1 MLHRA
6 RDTEGEI
13 DLRRYA
19 LAGLADLVAMRL
31 PAELCDRTAA
41 ADSCP
46 QKISEFM
53 ELRPFFFRT
62 DAAAACNDD
71 LRIFDRMAVLLTGD
85 DLLQHRAEILLFKGN
100 REGDDLARA
109 GSIGLR
115 VLEDARADRADLR
128 TIVRRHDI
136 CHDIPIH
143 RRTRPDDQPLL
154 GICRKLRHICRDAAD
169 ELCRQTRGEIAA
181 EWRRTKDDGIRLL
194 LQEERRQCFLVRFPI
209 IVGKERMIDHIDLIC
224 AEGDQRGCRIL
235 EIGTDEDDCDLF
247 PQLVSQYAGFAGQF
261 TGDLLDLA
269 IRKRSDDINTFI
281 FRKIH
286 FAPP

>member
-1 MLHRA
+1 
-6 RDTEGEI
+6 
-13 DLRRYA
+13 
-19 LAGLADLVAMRL
+19 
-31 PAELCDRTAA
+31 
-41 ADSCP
+41 
-46 QKISEFM
+46 
-53 ELRPFFFRT
+53 
-62 DAAAACNDD
+62 
-71 LRIFDRMAVLLTGD
+71 MAVLLTGD

-128 TIVRRHDI
+128 PIVRRHDI

-143 RRTRPDDQPLL
+143 RRTRPDDEPLL
-154 GICRKLRHICRDAAD
+154 GICRKLRHIRRDTAD

-181 EWRRTKDDGIRLL
+181 KWRRTKDDGIRLL
-194 LQEERRQCFLVRFPI
+194 LQEERCQCFLVRFPI

-224 AEGDQRGCRIL
+224 TEGDQRGCRIL
-235 EIGTDEDDCDLF
+235 EICTDEDDCDLF

-269 IRKRSDDINTFI
+269 IRKRSDDINTFV

>member
-6 RDTEGEI
+6 RDAEGEI

-19 LAGLADLVAMRL
+19 LAGLTDLMAMRL

-46 QKISEFM
+46 QKISELM
-53 ELRPFFFRT
+53 ELRPFFLRT
-62 DAAAACNDD
+62 DAAAACDDD
-71 LRIFDRMAVLLTGD
+71 LRIFDRMAVLLTRD
-85 DLLQHRAEILLFKGN
+85 DLLQHRAEILLFEGN
-100 REGDDLARA
+100 GEGDDLARA

-143 RRTRPDDQPLL
+143 RRTRPNDEPLL

-169 ELCRQTRGEIAA
+169 ELCRQTRGEIAT

-209 IVGKERMIDHIDLIC
+209 IVSKERMIDHIDLIC
-224 AEGDQRGCRIL
+224 AERDQRGCRIL

-269 IRKRSDDINTFI
+269 IRKRSDDINTFV

>member
-6 RDTEGEI
+6 RDAEGEI

-19 LAGLADLVAMRL
+19 LACLADLVAMRL

-46 QKISEFM
+46 QKISELM
-53 ELRPFFFRT
+53 ELRPFFLRT
-62 DAAAACNDD
+62 DAAAACDDD
-71 LRIFDRMAVLLTGD
+71 LRIFDWMAVLLTGD

-100 REGDDLARA
+100 GEGDDLARA
-109 GSIGLR
+109 GSIDLR

-181 EWRRTKDDGIRLL
+181 EWRRAKDDGIRLL